1 LENSFNRYLYGSAEH
16 LGDLLRIDDP
26 EIVLATLTLLSIL
39 VKKTRSRVTTR
50 IHGDP
55 ILNAQLF
62 YLTKGWG
69 GKQDGLGLLYCVQ
82 DRDITSKVRRT
93 LPLTDPIC
101 AFLHVFFFGFIFNVQ
116 SNSPFF
122 TAVGW
127 HDAAVRV
134 LRRP

>member
-1 LENSFNRYLYGSAEH
+1 LRVTSLILENSFNRYLYGSAEH

-82 DRDITSKVRRT
+82 ERDITPKVRHT
-93 LPLTDPIC
+93 HPLALQSVCIP
-101 AFLHVFFFGFIFNVQ
+101 AVFFGFIYF
-116 SNSPFF
+116 
-122 TAVGW
+122 
-127 HDAAVRV
+127 
-134 LRRP
+134 